1 MLQQY
6 PSRCQ
11 YKTTTVDTSTNGHNA
26 DKIAKRNGHKEK
38 RDKKKPFWGKCSTNN
53 NMDNLT

>member
-26 DKIAKRNGHKEK
+26 DKRAKRNGHKEK
-38 RDKKKPFWGKCSTNN
+38 RDKKKPFCGKYSTNN
-53 NMDNLT
+53 IMYNLT